1 MDHYIPKR
9 RIPVR
14 LWSADLQ
21 GVDGDVFLDL
31 DPAGS
36 RHQTVLS
43 KLNESA
49 RFLPVAMGEDGQIML
64 FNKSRLARVT
74 AHPEVLASDLY
85 TRGFQPSREED
96 AELWFHDGTSVS
108 GRIWMPLER
117 PTQRVSDYMNQ
128 RGWEYFVLL
137 TPGHVQLVN
146 ATLVARMQLAESAG
160 APFEWAAAGHGR
172 QPAVSGLPGWE

>member
-21 GVDGDVFLDL
+21 GVDGDVFLNL

-36 RHQTVLS
+36 RHQTVLY
-43 KLNESA
+43 KLNETA
-49 RFLPVAMGEDGQIML
+49 RFLPVAMGEQGRIHL
-64 FNKSRLARVT
+64 FNKARIARVT
-74 AHPEVLASDLY
+74 AALEVLQSDLY

-96 AELWFHDGTSVS
+96 AEVWFNDGTSVQ

-128 RGWEYFVLL
+128 RGWEFFVLL
-137 TPGHVQLVN
+137 APGTVQLVN
-146 ATLVARMQLAESAG
+146 ASLVARMQLVESAG
-160 APFEWAAAGHGR
+160 GPFEWASMDAS
-172 QPAVSGLPGWE
+172 PAVSGVPGWE

>member
-49 RFLPVAMGEDGQIML
+49 RFLPVAMDPQGRIHL

-74 AHPEVLASDLY
+74 AAPEVLASDLY
-85 TRGFQPSREED
+85 TRGFQPSREEN
-96 AELWFHDGTSVS
+96 AQVWFNDGTSVT

-117 PTQRVSDYMNQ
+117 PTQRVSDYMNS
-128 RGWEYFVLL
+128 RSWEFFVLL
-137 TPGHVQLVN
+137 AGGGVQLMN
-146 ATLVARMQLAESAG
+146 ATLVARMQLTESAE
-160 APFEWAAAGHGR
+160 APFEWVAAA
-172 QPAVSGLPGWE
+172 PAATAISTIPGWE